1 MKTEFGQKIAQNYDR
16 WYETDFGRYASSL
29 EEKLMMK
36 LIGEVH
42 DQKILDIGCGTGNHL
57 KLFEVLGSEP
67 VGVDISVFM
76 LQEAKGKGNFKLIL
90 AKGEQLPIKDSA
102 FDITTLI
109 TTLEFCED
117 PVKVLQEA
125 ARVTKQK
132 IFLGVLNSWSALAV
146 GRRIK
151 GWFKPS
157 IYNRANF
164 FSIWKLKRLLKN
176 SGVLESV
183 QWEGVHFVPYSR
195 IRFFSY
201 GSWGQWLDGKFSF
214 RRNPFSAFLGIVATP
229 KHSQLSAH
237 ENS

>member
-1 MKTEFGQKIAQNYDR
+1 MKTGFNQKVAQNYDK

-29 EEKLMMK
+29 EEELIIKS
-36 LIGEVH
+36 IGEVR
-42 DQKILDIGCGTGNHL
+42 DYKILDIGCGTGHHL
-57 KLFEVLGSEP
+57 KLFQTLGSDP
-67 VGVDISVFM
+67 VGVDCSLFM
-76 LQEAKGKGNFKLIL
+76 LQKAKEKGNFKLVL

-109 TTLEFCED
+109 TTLEFCEN
-117 PVKVLQEA
+117 PGKILQEVG
-125 ARVTKQK
+125 RVTREK
-132 IFLGVLNSWSALAV
+132 IFIGVLNSWSALAI

-151 GWFKPS
+151 GWLKSS
-157 IYNRANF
+157 IYSRANF

-183 QWEGVHFVPYSR
+183 QWEGIHFVPYSR
-195 IRFFSY
+195 IRFF
-201 GSWGQWLDGKFSF
+201 QWLDGKFSF
-214 RRNPFSAFLGIVATP
+214 RKNPFSAFLGMVATP